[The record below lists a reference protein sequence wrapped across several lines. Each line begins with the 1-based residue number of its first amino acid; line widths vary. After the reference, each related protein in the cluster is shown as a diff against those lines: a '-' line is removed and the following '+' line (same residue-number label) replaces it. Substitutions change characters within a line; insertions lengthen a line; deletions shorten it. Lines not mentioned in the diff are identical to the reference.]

1 MKLSWIAFISVLG
14 LAYAQHEH
22 QHGSMNNVGMT
33 VGENNS
39 TGHHS
44 TSTDNHNSMDMAS
57 MGMDALNE
65 TAIYLSHGPDPMS
78 FYVHDFESDP
88 HSKPGWMII
97 HAIGMTLSFGI
108 LLPIGSLFCF
118 FKNNY

>member
-1 MKLSWIAFISVLG
+1 MKLSWIGFITVLSF
-14 LAYAQHEH
+14 AYAQHEH
-22 QHGSMNNVGMT
+22 QHDNMKNMDMAIGD
-33 VGENNS
+33 NNS
-39 TGHHS
+39 TSHHT
-44 TSTDNHNSMDMAS
+44 TSTDNNSMDMAS